1 MATQYSVQGN
11 VMQDSGVNLNNDRRM
26 FDFGERVAEL
36 APEQSPFFTYLSKVA
51 KKPTDDPVFKFLEKR
66 HQWQRRNFDVTA
78 AISAIAF
85 NRTTHSW
92 NIVAGDNLFLDCRY
106 DKYGREVAAT
116 AAVRPEFL
124 VDGANQMIALKAK
137 YVKSSVSYDIIAY
150 YKLGSAT
157 GTVDNSLA
165 AKTKI
170 VTATFVKAMY
180 VNNPTAAL
188 GGEVVPTG
196 TETIAFEAGGLG
208 QLIGSSW
215 AEGTLSP
222 DGWKDEFYNREGYCQ
237 IFKTAVPLF
246 SGTTL
251 ATRYRG
257 DSNEYMRVYQE
268 KLMEHK
274 MDIEHALLFGIGSSD
289 EAGTGPARKTWGIVP
304 FTEIYGKTKVFT
316 NASTYDDFLDAMEDV
331 FAPEGGNSGDKL
343 VLCSRKVLTWL
354 NKLGGAS
361 FLGNTMAL
369 GHKVTTSGGSN
380 PYQLDIQNIKGAFG
394 HNVTQVNT
402 LYGNLHFVA
411 DHLFRGPWEQ
421 YAIMVDLKNVAYR
434 PLAANGYNRD
444 TFIEMNVQANDMD
457 GRKDMIITEAGLEVS
472 LPETHTV
479 MKFYNL

>member
-11 VMQDSGVNLNNDRRM
+11 VMQDSGVSLNNDRRM

-66 HQWQRRNFDVTA
+66 HQWQRRNFKVK
-78 AISAIAF
+78 SAVSTMAL
-85 NRTTHSW
+85 NRSGGW
-92 NIVAGDNLFLDCRY
+92 NILDADGLYLDCEF
-106 DKYGREVAAT
+106 DKYGRETT
-116 AAVRPEFL
+116 AKHTAQFL
-124 VDGANQMIALKAK
+124 VQGANQLVAIEAIYNDGADKN
-137 YVKSSVSYDIIAY
+137 VIAY
-150 YKLGSAT
+150 YKIDGDIADAGS
-157 GTVDNSLA
+157 GD
-165 AKTKI
+165 AKYSDIKS
-170 VTATFVKAMY
+170 ATFVKAMF
-180 VNNPTAAL
+180 VSSASAAL
-188 GGEVVPTG
+188 AGQVVPTG
-196 TETIAFEAGGLG
+196 AQTLKFAVAGKG

-304 FTEIYGKTKVFT
+304 FTEVYGKTKVFT

-343 VLCSRKVLTWL
+343 VLCSRKILTWL
-354 NKLGGAS
+354 NKLGGQS

-369 GHKVTTSGGSN
+369 GSRPDNAESTN
-380 PYQLDIQNIKGAFG
+380 PYRLDVQNIKGAFG

-434 PLAANGYNRD
+434 PLAGNGYNRD
-444 TFIEMNVQANDMD
+444 TFIETNVQANDMD